1 MSDTAEFFDL
11 KESNWKRLKTHRFEL
26 AVLGWGATEA
36 HNYHLPYGT
45 DVYEADGLLR
55 IAGQK
60 AYDKGGNFVILPT
73 VPFGVNTGQSDIYL
87 DMNLNPST
95 QFAILKDLITVL
107 NRQGL
112 KKLLVFN
119 SHGGNDFKTHLRELG
134 LLFPEM
140 LLVTCSWFQLLDK
153 RLYFE
158 KAGDHADEMETSV
171 MLQLN
176 PELVLPLDQ
185 AGSGA
190 EKKHKVKAIREKWA
204 WAERKW
210 SEVSEDTGTGDPSL
224 SSAEKGARYIEDV
237 TDKIAELIVDLC
249 VVDKDNCYE

>member
-190 EKKHKVKAIREKWA
+190 EKKHKSRPSEKNGPGPNA
-204 WAERKW
+204 NGLR
-210 SEVSEDTGTGDPSL
+210 
-224 SSAEKGARYIEDV
+224 
-237 TDKIAELIVDLC
+237 
-249 VVDKDNCYE
+249 

>member
-1 MSDTAEFFDL
+1 MASGSAPFDL
-11 KESNWKRLKTHRFEL
+11 KENNWKRLKTHRFEL
-26 AVLGWGATEA
+26 AVLGWGAVEA

-55 IAGQK
+55 QAGEK
-60 AYDKGGNFVILPT
+60 AYAKDANFVVLPT
-73 VPFGVNTGQSDIYL
+73 IPFGVNTGQSDIYL

-107 NRQGL
+107 DRQGL

-119 SHGGNDFKTHLRELG
+119 SHGGNDFKTMLRELG

-140 LLVTCSWFQLLDK
+140 MLVTCSWFQMLDK

-158 KAGDHADEMETSV
+158 KEGDHADEMETSI
-171 MLQLN
+171 MMHLR
-176 PELVLPLDQ
+176 PDLVLPLAE
-185 AGSGA
+185 AGDGA
-190 EKKHKVKAIREKWA
+190 ERKHKVKAIRERWA

-210 SEVSEDTGTGDPSL
+210 SAVSADTGIGDPSQ
-224 SSAEKGARYIEDV
+224 STAEKGQRYMDDV
-237 TDKIAELIVDLC
+237 TDKIAELICDLC
-249 VVDKDNCYE
+249 ELDQFNMYE

>member
-1 MSDTAEFFDL
+1 MSDAAEFFDL

-95 QFAILKDLITVL
+95 QFAILKDLIMVL

-119 SHGGNDFKTHLRELG
+119 SHGGNDFKTHL
-134 LLFPEM
+134 
-140 LLVTCSWFQLLDK
+140 
-153 RLYFE
+153 
-158 KAGDHADEMETSV
+158 
-171 MLQLN
+171 
-176 PELVLPLDQ
+176 
-185 AGSGA
+185 
-190 EKKHKVKAIREKWA
+190 
-204 WAERKW
+204 
-210 SEVSEDTGTGDPSL
+210 
-224 SSAEKGARYIEDV
+224 
-237 TDKIAELIVDLC
+237 
-249 VVDKDNCYE
+249 